1 MNKKLLLVIDAQND
15 FITDALRNEEA
26 IRTLP
31 NLVKLINEHDGT
43 VIATRDTHF
52 SKEQIDN
59 TKWPP
64 ANNAIAYEDS
74 LEGQKLP
81 VTHCIK
87 GTEGWQIAPTVLEA
101 LEAKNANGMKKFH
114 VIDKLTFGHID
125 LPQYLKFYDF
135 NEIEIC
141 GFVSSICVLANALIL
156 RAAYP
161 NMKITVYEDCIADI
175 SDEGQNAAIT
185 CLRAQQ
191 INVETKYELINC

>member
-1 MNKKLLLVIDAQND
+1 MTKKLLIVIDCQND
-15 FITDALRNEEA
+15 FITGALRNEEA
-26 IRTLP
+26 IRKLP
-31 NLVKLINEHDGT
+31 DVVKLIKEHEGT

-52 SKEQIDN
+52 TKDQI
-59 TKWPP
+59 KAWPMEP
-64 ANNAIAYEDS
+64 GVAYEDS
-74 LEGQKLP
+74 LEGKLLP
-81 VTHCIK
+81 VPHCIK
-87 GTEGWQIAPTVLEA
+87 GTPGWQIADIVLEA
-101 LEAKNANGMKKFH
+101 LEEKNTNGMKKFH

-156 RAAYP
+156 RATYP

-191 INVETKYELINC
+191 INVETKYK

>member
-1 MNKKLLLVIDAQND
+1 MTKKLLIVIDCQND
-15 FITDALRNEEA
+15 FITGALRNEEA
-26 IRTLP
+26 IRKLP
-31 NLVKLINEHDGT
+31 DVVKLIKEHEGT

-52 SKEQIDN
+52 TKEQ
-59 TKWPP
+59 TKTWPMEP
-64 ANNAIAYEDS
+64 GVAYEDS
-74 LEGQKLP
+74 LEGQLLP

-87 GTEGWQIAPTVLEA
+87 GTTGWEIAPTVLEA

-156 RAAYP
+156 RATYP

-191 INVETKYELINC
+191 INVETKYK

>member
-52 SKEQIDN
+52 SKEQVDN

-64 ANNAIAYEDS
+64 ADNAVAYEDS

-87 GTEGWQIAPTVLEA
+87 GTAGWQIAPIVLEA
-101 LEAKNANGMKKFH
+101 LEAKNTDGMKKFH
-114 VIDKLTFGHID
+114 VINKYSFG
-125 LPQYLKFYDF
+125 YKNWENELKFYDF
-135 NEIEIC
+135 DEIVIAGYC
-141 GFVSSICVLANALIL
+141 TSICVISNVLIL
-156 RAAYP
+156 RAIYP
-161 NMKITVYEDCIADI
+161 NMKITVDASCCACVTPESHKVALTAMKMCQIDVINED
-175 SDEGQNAAIT
+175 
-185 CLRAQQ
+185 
-191 INVETKYELINC
+191 

>member
-1 MNKKLLLVIDAQND
+1 MNKKLLIVIDCQND

-26 IRTLP
+26 IRKLP
-31 NLVKLINEHDGT
+31 NVVKLIKEHDGT

-52 SKEQIDN
+52 TKEQVDN

-64 ANNAIAYEDS
+64 ADNAVAYEDS

-114 VIDKLTFGHID
+114 VIDKLTFGHIA

-135 NEIEIC
+135 NEILIAGYC
-141 GFVSSICVLANALIL
+141 TGICVISNALIL
-156 RAAYP
+156 RAIYP
-161 NMKITVYEDCIADI
+161 NMKITVDASCCACVTPESHKAALTAMKMCQIDIINED
-175 SDEGQNAAIT
+175 
-185 CLRAQQ
+185 
-191 INVETKYELINC
+191 

>member
-31 NLVKLINEHDGT
+31 NLVKLINEHEGT

-52 SKEQIDN
+52 SKEQVDN

-64 ANNAIAYEDS
+64 ADNAVAYEDS

-87 GTEGWQIAPTVLEA
+87 GTTGWQIAPTVLEA
-101 LEAKNANGMKKFH
+101 LEAKNVNGMN
-114 VIDKLTFGHID
+114 
-125 LPQYLKFYDF
+125 KFYVINKYSFGYKNWEYDLKIFDF
-135 NEIEIC
+135 DEILIAGYC
-141 GFVSSICVLANALIL
+141 TSICVISNALIL
-156 RAAYP
+156 RAIYP
-161 NMKITVYEDCIADI
+161 NMKITVDASCCACVTPESHKAALTAMKMCQIDVINED
-175 SDEGQNAAIT
+175 
-185 CLRAQQ
+185 
-191 INVETKYELINC
+191 

>member
-52 SKEQIDN
+52 SKEQVDN

-64 ANNAIAYEDS
+64 ADNAVAYEDS

-87 GTEGWQIAPTVLEA
+87 GTTGWQIAPTVLEA

-114 VIDKLTFGHID
+114 VIDKLTFGYKNWEHD
-125 LPQYLKFYDF
+125 LKFFDF
-135 NEIEIC
+135 DEIVIVGYC
-141 GFVSSICVLANALIL
+141 TDICVVSNTLAL
-156 RAAYP
+156 RAIYP
-161 NMKITVYEDCIADI
+161 NMKITVDASCCAGVTPETHKAALTTMKMCQIDVINED
-175 SDEGQNAAIT
+175 
-185 CLRAQQ
+185 
-191 INVETKYELINC
+191 

>member
-52 SKEQIDN
+52 SKEQVDN

-64 ANNAIAYEDS
+64 ADNAVAYEDS

-87 GTEGWQIAPTVLEA
+87 GTTGWQIAPTVLEA

-114 VIDKLTFGHID
+114 VIDKLTFGYKNWEHD
-125 LPQYLKFYDF
+125 LKFFDF
-135 NEIEIC
+135 DEIVIVGYC
-141 GFVSSICVLANALIL
+141 TDICVVSNTLAL
-156 RAAYP
+156 RAIYP
-161 NMKITVYEDCIADI
+161 NMKITVDASCCAGVTPETHKAALATMKMCQIDVINED
-175 SDEGQNAAIT
+175 
-185 CLRAQQ
+185 
-191 INVETKYELINC
+191 

>member
-52 SKEQIDN
+52 SKEQVDN

-64 ANNAIAYEDS
+64 ADNAVAYEDS

-87 GTEGWQIAPTVLEA
+87 GTTGWQIAPTVLEA

-114 VIDKLTFGHID
+114 VIDKLTFGYKNWEHD
-125 LPQYLKFYDF
+125 LKFFDF
-135 NEIEIC
+135 DEIVIAGYC
-141 GFVSSICVLANALIL
+141 TGICVISNALIL
-156 RAAYP
+156 RAIYP
-161 NMKITVYEDCIADI
+161 NMKITIDASCCACVTPESHKAALATMKMCQIDVINED
-175 SDEGQNAAIT
+175 
-185 CLRAQQ
+185 
-191 INVETKYELINC
+191 

>member
-52 SKEQIDN
+52 SKEQVDN

-64 ANNAIAYEDS
+64 ADNAVAYEDS

-87 GTEGWQIAPTVLEA
+87 GTEGWQIASSVLEA
-101 LEAKNANGMKKFH
+101 LEAKNTDGMKKFH
-114 VIDKLTFGHID
+114 VIDKLTFGYKNWEHD
-125 LPQYLKFYDF
+125 LKFFDF
-135 NEIEIC
+135 DEIVIAGYC
-141 GFVSSICVLANALIL
+141 TSICVISNALIL
-156 RAAYP
+156 RAIYP
-161 NMKITVYEDCIADI
+161 NMKITVDASCCACVTPESHKAALTAMKMCQIDVINED
-175 SDEGQNAAIT
+175 
-185 CLRAQQ
+185 
-191 INVETKYELINC
+191 